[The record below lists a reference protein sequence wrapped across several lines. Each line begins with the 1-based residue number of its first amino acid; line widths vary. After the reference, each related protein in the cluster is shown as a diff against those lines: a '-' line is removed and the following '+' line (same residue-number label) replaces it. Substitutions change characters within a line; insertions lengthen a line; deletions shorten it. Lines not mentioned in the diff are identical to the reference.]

1 MTTYVTRRLLQS
13 LLVLFG
19 VSFVVFFILH
29 LTGDPALVL
38 LPPDASAE
46 DVQRFREVMGFNDP
60 FVVQYGR
67 FLSGRCAAIS
77 ANRCVTASPR
87 SPSSSSGCRPRSSWR

>member
-29 LTGDPALVL
+29 LTGDPALLL
-38 LPPDASAE
+38 LPPDATAE
-46 DVQRFREVMGFNDP
+46 DIQRFREAMGFNDP
-60 FVVQYGR
+60 FLVQYWR
-67 FLSGRCAAIS
+67 FLKGAVQGNFGDSVRHGEPAMALVVERLPA
-77 ANRCVTASPR
+77 TFQ
-87 SPSSSSGCRPRSSWR
+87 